1 MKPAMNKGIFTRLT
15 RPLLQRQS
23 LLSIANVIKHRHA
36 FGLVNN
42 HGATNDDE
50 TDGIAAA
57 ACRHLLVSDR
67 TRPDS
72 IFNEGIDADISRV
85 RRSSLR
91 ILREQERR
99 DSKHNRNQRR
109 IFHKHSEPD

>member
-1 MKPAMNKGIFTRLT
+1 MNKGIFKRLT
-15 RPLLQRQS
+15 RPLLQRRS

-57 ACRHLLVSDR
+57 ACGHPSTNANAQQGR
-67 TRPDS
+67 TENLTALSVRWRRRPLHFQKISGLSSSAS
-72 IFNEGIDADISRV
+72 IV
-85 RRSSLR
+85 
-91 ILREQERR
+91 
-99 DSKHNRNQRR
+99 
-109 IFHKHSEPD
+109 